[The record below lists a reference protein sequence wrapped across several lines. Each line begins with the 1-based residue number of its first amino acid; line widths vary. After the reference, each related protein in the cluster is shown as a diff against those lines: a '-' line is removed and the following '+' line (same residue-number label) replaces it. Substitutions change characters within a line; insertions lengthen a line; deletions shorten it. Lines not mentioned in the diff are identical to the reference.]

1 MATSNLASSKRDTTI
16 ARWIYGF
23 VLLLIVGG
31 FVYILAAAPLSG
43 NTSTASRTPLGE
55 AALAFVQNTLRAS
68 AASPAF
74 PPLALVAAFVLG
86 GLHALTPGHNK
97 TLTGSYLVG
106 ARGQLRHA
114 VFVGT
119 ATAFS
124 HTASAIVIGVLAL
137 STAGQIAS
145 TQFLRW
151 IGLPSGM
158 LTLLLGIWLLRKYSI
173 GRSAHPHL
181 LAQDHDHDQAH
192 DDNHVHDHPAP
203 DRVTLGGLVALGLM
217 HGIVPTID
225 ALAILLIALNVR
237 QAGLGIGLVIA
248 YSLGL
253 ASVLIA
259 VGALFVRTQRVLLGN
274 PRFERVSRLAP
285 ALAAGMVILL
295 GLSLVVRTLIA

>member
-1 MATSNLASSKRDTTI
+1 MAASNLAPSKRDTAI
-16 ARWIYGF
+16 ARRLYGF
-23 VLLLIVGG
+23 VFLLIAGG
-31 FVYILAAAPLSG
+31 LVYILAAAPTGGS
-43 NTSTASRTPLGE
+43 TSTAGRTPLGE
-55 AALAFVQNTLRAS
+55 AALAFVQNTLRTS
-68 AASPAF
+68 ATSPAF
-74 PPLALVAAFVLG
+74 APLALVAAFVLG

-114 VFVGT
+114 VLVGA

-151 IGLPSGM
+151 IGLPSGI
-158 LTLLLGIWLLRKYSI
+158 LTLLLGIWLLRKYLI
-173 GRSAHPHL
+173 GLNAHVHL
-181 LAQDHDHDQAH
+181 HDHNHDHAHDHDHDL
-192 DDNHVHDHPAP
+192 DHPAP
-203 DRVTLGGLVALGLM
+203 DRVTLGGLVVLGLM

-225 ALAILLIALNVR
+225 ALAILLIALNV
-237 QAGLGIGLVIA
+237 QQTGLGIGLVFA
-248 YSLGL
+248 YSLGI

-259 VGALFVRTQRVLLGN
+259 VGALFVRTQRVLLDS

-285 ALAAGMVILL
+285 ALAASMVILL
-295 GLSLVVRTLIA
+295 GLSLVVRTLFA

>member
-1 MATSNLASSKRDTTI
+1 MAASNLAPSKRDTTI
-16 ARWIYGF
+16 TRWLYGLVF
-23 VLLLIVGG
+23 LLMAGG
-31 FVYILAAAPLSG
+31 LVYVLAAAPTGG
-43 NTSTASRTPLGE
+43 NPASRTPLGE
-55 AALAFVQNTLRAS
+55 AALAFVQNTLRTS
-68 AASPAF
+68 ATSPAF
-74 PPLALVAAFVLG
+74 APLALVAAFVLG

-114 VFVGT
+114 VLVGA

-151 IGLPSGM
+151 IGLPSGI
-158 LTLLLGIWLLRKYSI
+158 LTLLLGIWLLRKYLI
-173 GRSAHPHL
+173 GLNAHVHL
-181 LAQDHDHDQAH
+181 HDHNHDHDHAHDHDHD
-192 DDNHVHDHPAP
+192 HDHPAP
-203 DRVTLGGLVALGLM
+203 DRVTLGGLIVLGLM

-225 ALAILLIALNVR
+225 ALAILLIALYV
-237 QAGLGIGLVIA
+237 QQTGLGLGLVFA
-248 YSLGL
+248 YSLGI

-259 VGALFVRTQRVLLGN
+259 VGALFVRTQRVLLDS

-285 ALAAGMVILL
+285 ALAASMVILL
-295 GLSLVVRTLIA
+295 GLSLVVRTLFA